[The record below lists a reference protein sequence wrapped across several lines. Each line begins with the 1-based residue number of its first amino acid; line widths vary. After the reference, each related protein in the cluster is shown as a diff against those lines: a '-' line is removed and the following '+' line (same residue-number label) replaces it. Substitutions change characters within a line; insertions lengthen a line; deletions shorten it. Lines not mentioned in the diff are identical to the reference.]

1 MTGERGT
8 RSGGFTL
15 VEVMVA
21 LFLFGLCVGGICK
34 LLVATK
40 QVSDQARDHYVA
52 VNIAKNRVERARAFD
67 YDQLHLFEE
76 DHVIVGVDGTADS
89 NGRYRRTTEVLT
101 NAIDM
106 VEMVVTIA
114 IRHRETLEFGSEAE
128 MLRTY
133 IAELKGPPEDE

>member
-1 MTGERGT
+1 
-8 RSGGFTL
+8 
-15 VEVMVA
+15 MVA
-21 LFLFGLCVGGICK
+21 LLLFGICVGGICK

-76 DHVIVGVDGTADS
+76 DGVVVGVDGTADAD
-89 NGRYRRTTEVLT
+89 GRYRRKTQILT
-101 NAIDM
+101 NALEM

-114 IRHRETLEFGSEAE
+114 IRNRHTLEFGEEAE

-133 IAELKGPPEDE
+133 IADMKGPPEDE